1 MMLKN
6 EFYIIICLLV
16 LIYALTEYHA
26 FVFVC
31 GALVISK
38 AAYELYMRFS
48 FYEEEEDEDDETD
61 NE

>member
-16 LIYALTEYHA
+16 LIYALTELHA

-48 FYEEEEDEDDETD
+48 FYEEDEDDETD